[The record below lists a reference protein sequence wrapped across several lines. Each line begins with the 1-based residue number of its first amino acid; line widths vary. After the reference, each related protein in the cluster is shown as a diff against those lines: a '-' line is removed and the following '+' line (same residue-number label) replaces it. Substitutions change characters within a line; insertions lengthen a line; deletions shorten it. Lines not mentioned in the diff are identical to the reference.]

1 MSRIILVHGAWHG
14 AWCWNQLIPLLQQ
27 AGHQVVAPDLPG
39 HGNDTTP
46 RNKISLKRYVASLE
60 TLLLSDD
67 QPAVLIGHSMGG
79 VVISQLAERH
89 PEQIEKLIFVCGFL
103 LNNGE
108 TVAIKNG
115 SKPALLGEHMRISED
130 GLSVTINP
138 EAIEKIFYHDCDPA
152 EAASAKARLTP
163 QAAAPINSAVQ
174 LTADNFGKVPRDAIV
189 CLQDRAIHP
198 DLQREMYRDGNCA
211 ELFELDSGHSP
222 FLSMP
227 GQLAEVIEASLT
239 A

>member
-1 MSRIILVHGAWHG
+1 
-14 AWCWNQLIPLLQQ
+14 
-27 AGHQVVAPDLPG
+27 
-39 HGNDTTP
+39 
-46 RNKISLKRYVASLE
+46 
-60 TLLLSDD
+60 
-67 QPAVLIGHSMGG
+67 
-79 VVISQLAERH
+79 
-89 PEQIEKLIFVCGFL
+89 IE
-103 LNNGE
+103 E
-108 TVAIKNG
+108 
-115 SKPALLGEHMRISED
+115 
-130 GLSVTINP
+130 
-138 EAIEKIFYHDCDPA
+138 IFYHDCDPA

>member
-27 AGHQVVAPDLPG
+27 AGHQVIAPDLPG
-39 HGNDTTP
+39 HGSDATP

-89 PEQIEKLIFVCGFL
+89 PEKIEKLIFVCGFL
-103 LNNGE
+103 LKNGE
-108 TVAIKNG
+108 TVATKNG
-115 SKPALLGEHMRISED
+115 SKPALLGENMRISED

-138 EAIEKIFYHDCDPA
+138 EAIEEIFYHDCDPA